1 MHNRYGFNPR
11 KCNSASTLSG
21 CIEREM
27 SRVIIALPTS
37 NEVLDIFEQTITGGF
52 SCLNNRLAF
61 DSEIVLPNRKKK
73 DDNYRKGYE
82 FKVVYN
88 IKLDNEEPQPKR
100 VT

>member
-37 NEVLDIFEQTITGGF
+37 NGVLDIFEQTISGGF
-52 SCLNNRLAF
+52 GCVN
-61 DSEIVLPNRKKK
+61 K
-73 DDNYRKGYE
+73 
-82 FKVVYN
+82 
-88 IKLDNEEPQPKR
+88 
-100 VT
+100 